1 MALRS
6 SGQGSD
12 DGSLGRVLG
21 VDVSPDELSGDLADL
36 IADPV
41 ALLNG
46 VHKVDTT
53 PKSGRAAGQLKPGE
67 KRRDLEVSKLKQIA
81 SSGYLLGPCV
91 DVD

>member
-21 VDVSPDELSGDLADL
+21 VDVSPDELCGDLADL

-67 KRRDLEVSKLKQIA
+67 KRRDDLEVCEQAK
-81 SSGYLLGPCV
+81 
-91 DVD
+91 